1 MGKIHDFVTLYQI
14 FTPILDDNIVIKQEV
29 VSEAFI
35 VNETVYF
42 GNNPLAS
49 LSSPN
54 LSFLSQARFSH
65 ANKIKEN
72 QTKKQIHKQTT
83 QEDKINYYKN

>member
-1 MGKIHDFVTLYQI
+1 M
-14 FTPILDDNIVIKQEV
+14 N
-29 VSEAFI
+29 
-35 VNETVYF
+35 F
-42 GNNPLAS
+42 GNNPLGS